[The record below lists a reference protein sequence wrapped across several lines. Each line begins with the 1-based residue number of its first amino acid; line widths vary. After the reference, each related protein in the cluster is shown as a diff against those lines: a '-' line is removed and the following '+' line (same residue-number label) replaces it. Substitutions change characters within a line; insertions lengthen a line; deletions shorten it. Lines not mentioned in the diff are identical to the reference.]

1 MDDTFINK
9 LINDIQTAR
18 NTLFNDLKN
27 DTDLNHTNVI
37 NQKLTALDSML
48 KAVLKLRNITIKEKI
63 KQNL

>member
-1 MDDTFINK
+1 MDDNFITK

-27 DTDLNHTNVI
+27 DTDLSHTNVI